1 MPVTAVYEWIR
12 NLTAFFLFLS
22 VMENLLPGQKYGKY
36 IRLFAGMVLIL
47 LAVEPFTSGL
57 DLEEVLARS
66 YEDLVIRGEAGE
78 LKEQLGEAER
88 ERLSRVLSQ
97 YEDAVSRDVREL
109 AQSFGLVL
117 SDCSVRI
124 EDNESSPEFGTVRKI
139 SAVLPPKSGE
149 AEKEKLENKLQEY
162 YGLEEQYVE
171 IEIAGGEGSVDFSSD
186 GGRDPLHP
194 GVPGGQ

>member
-1 MPVTAVYEWIR
+1 MTAVYEWIR

-57 DLEEVLARS
+57 NLDEVLARS

-78 LKEQLGEAER
+78 LKEQLGATEQK
-88 ERLSRVLSQ
+88 RLGQILSQ
-97 YEDAVSRDVREL
+97 YEEAVGRDVREL
-109 AQSFGLVL
+109 AQSCGLTVM
-117 SDCSVRI
+117 DCRVRI
-124 EDNESSPEFGTVRKI
+124 EGDEDSPEFGTVREI
-139 SAVLPPKSGE
+139 AAVLPAQSAQ
-149 AEKEKLENKLQEY
+149 AEKEKLSNRIQEY

-171 IEIAGGEGSVDFSSD
+171 IKIAGGEGPVGLSSD
-186 GGRDPLHP
+186 GGRDPLYP
-194 GVPGGQ
+194 GVSGGQ

>member
-1 MPVTAVYEWIR
+1 MTAVYEWIR

-57 DLEEVLARS
+57 NLDEVLARS

-78 LKEQLGEAER
+78 LKEQLGATEQK
-88 ERLSRVLSQ
+88 RLGQILSQ
-97 YEDAVSRDVREL
+97 YEEAVGRDVREL
-109 AQSFGLVL
+109 AQSCGLTVM
-117 SDCSVRI
+117 DCRVRI
-124 EDNESSPEFGTVRKI
+124 EGDEDSPEFGTVREI
-139 SAVLPPKSGE
+139 AAVLPAQSAQ
-149 AEKEKLENKLQEY
+149 AEKEKLSNRIQEY

-171 IEIAGGEGSVDFSSD
+171 IEIAGGEGPVDLSPDS
-186 GGRDPLHP
+186 GRESLYS
-194 GVPGGQ
+194 GISGGQ